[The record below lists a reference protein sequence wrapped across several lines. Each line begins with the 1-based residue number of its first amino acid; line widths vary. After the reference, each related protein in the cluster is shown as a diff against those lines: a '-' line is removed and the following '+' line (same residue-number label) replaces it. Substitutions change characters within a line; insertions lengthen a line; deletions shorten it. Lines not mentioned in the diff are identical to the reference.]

1 MNIADLGIV
10 AVPVITVIVFL
21 IAELVKAIGLDNRW
35 VPVICGFA
43 GGILGMAAMF
53 LMPEYPAKDYLTA
66 CAVGIVS
73 GLAATGAH
81 QVYVQLVRKGDD
93 NTTTNAEPAEPEK
106 TEIAEPV
113 TDKPG
118 YKEQVE
124 EYFGKH

>member
-1 MNIADLGIV
+1 MNIADMGIV

-21 IAELVKAIGLDNRW
+21 VAELIKAIGLDTRW

-43 GGILGMAAMF
+43 GGILGMLAMS

-81 QVYVQLVRKGDD
+81 QVYVQLVRKGDK
-93 NTTTNAEPAEPEK
+93 EEPE
-106 TEIAEPV
+106 EEVPV
-113 TDKPG
+113 EEAP
-118 YKEQVE
+118 VE
-124 EYFGKH
+124 EYDGKH

>member
-1 MNIADLGIV
+1 MNIADMGIV

-21 IAELVKAIGLDNRW
+21 VAELVKAIGLDNRW
-35 VPVICGFA
+35 IPVICGFC
-43 GGILGMAAMF
+43 GGILGMVAMF

-93 NTTTNAEPAEPEK
+93 NTTTSAEPAEPEK
-106 TEIAEPV
+106 TEIAEPAMTNPE
-113 TDKPG
+113 TD
-118 YKEQVE
+118 
-124 EYFGKH
+124 EYQGKH

>member
-1 MNIADLGIV
+1 MNIADMGIV

-35 VPVICGFA
+35 IPVICGFS
-43 GGILGMAAMF
+43 GGILGMVAMS

-81 QVYVQLVRKGDD
+81 QVYVQLVRKGE
-93 NTTTNAEPAEPEK
+93 APA
-106 TEIAEPV
+106 
-113 TDKPG
+113 
-118 YKEQVE
+118 VE
-124 EYFGKH
+124 ETPQEATQETEEKSAEEEYPGKH

>member
-21 IAELVKAIGLDNRW
+21 VAEAVKAFGLDTRW

-43 GGILGMAAMF
+43 GAALGVAAMF

-66 CAVGIVS
+66 AAVGIVS

-81 QVYVQLVRKGDD
+81 QIYVQLVRKGDD
-93 NTTTNAEPAEPEK
+93 SQAPTA
-106 TEIAEPV
+106 V
-113 TDKPG
+113 TGEVSGED
-118 YKEQVE
+118 YT
-124 EYFGKH
+124 GKH

>member
-1 MNIADLGIV
+1 MNIAEMGIV

-21 IAELVKAIGLDNRW
+21 VAELIKAVGLDTRW

-43 GGILGMAAMF
+43 GGILGMLAMS

-93 NTTTNAEPAEPEK
+93 G
-106 TEIAEPV
+106 
-113 TDKPG
+113 DKADDAAI
-118 YKEQVE
+118 E
-124 EYFGKH
+124 EYTDGDADDYAGKH

>member
-1 MNIADLGIV
+1 MNIADMGIV

-81 QVYVQLVRKGDD
+81 QVYVQLVRKGE
-93 NTTTNAEPAEPEK
+93 TPAGEETPQEATQEVTAEPA
-106 TEIAEPV
+106 
-113 TDKPG
+113 D
-118 YKEQVE
+118 E
-124 EYFGKH
+124 EYPGKH

>member
-1 MNIADLGIV
+1 MNIADMGIV

-35 VPVICGFA
+35 IPVICGFC
-43 GGILGMAAMF
+43 GGILGMVAMS

-81 QVYVQLVRKGDD
+81 QVYVQLVRKGETPVAEEMPQEDVQQV
-93 NTTTNAEPAEPEK
+93 TAEPAE
-106 TEIAEPV
+106 
-113 TDKPG
+113 
-118 YKEQVE
+118 KE
-124 EYFGKH
+124 YPGKH